1 MREVNLGSLTQS
13 FACTKNTF
21 YQRAAPHLIKLK
33 TRIAATILGSSMEGL
48 ISIPKQKTSGHQ
60 NVSARS
66 SKAWKQHRP
75 EQSDWEQSVIRL
87 TRWSVTEVSLWSSQ
101 NSANNLEDLSLH
113 FVNYFMQNFR

>member
-21 YQRAAPHLIKLK
+21 YHRAAPHLIKLK

-48 ISIPKQKTSGHQ
+48 VSVPKQKTSRHQ

-66 SKAWKQHRP
+66 SKARKQHRP

-87 TRWSVTEVSLWSSQ
+87 TRWSITEVSLWSSQ
-101 NSANNLEDLSLH
+101 NSANNLEDLSLL